1 MRGPGRL
8 GAETSRCQTEGGWQQ
23 KRWAAAAAAAAAV
36 DVDVGEGDVVGVMSV
51 AVTVWRSGTVAQP
64 GFARKGNLT
73 EVW

>member
-1 MRGPGRL
+1 V
-8 GAETSRCQTEGGWQQ
+8 C
-23 KRWAAAAAAAAAV
+23 
-36 DVDVGEGDVVGVMSV
+36 EGDVVGVMSV